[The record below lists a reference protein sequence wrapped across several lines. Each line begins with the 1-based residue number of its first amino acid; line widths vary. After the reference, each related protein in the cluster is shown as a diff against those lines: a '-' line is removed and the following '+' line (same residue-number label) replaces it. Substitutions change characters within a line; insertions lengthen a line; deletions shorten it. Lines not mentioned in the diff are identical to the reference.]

1 MWGCK
6 KIFLV
11 KVATEISPVASEV
24 KTEICFSVVTVLQP
38 TFTSCSQSSLNFSVA
53 NGSEL
58 WKNFGCVPWYFLV
71 LWFYFTEYER
81 YKDRLMCLLLAFVR
95 NEMKE
100 YYSCMLG
107 STHQYWDNMFSFQ
120 KTGRKEKK
128 PTNQLGWQNKSI
140 RNSPNRPKLKSLGAF
155 KWKRTSVQEV
165 NLSVGN

>member
-58 WKNFGCVPWYFLV
+58 
-71 LWFYFTEYER
+71 
-81 YKDRLMCLLLAFVR
+81 
-95 NEMKE
+95 
-100 YYSCMLG
+100 
-107 STHQYWDNMFSFQ
+107 
-120 KTGRKEKK
+120 
-128 PTNQLGWQNKSI
+128 
-140 RNSPNRPKLKSLGAF
+140 
-155 KWKRTSVQEV
+155 
-165 NLSVGN
+165 